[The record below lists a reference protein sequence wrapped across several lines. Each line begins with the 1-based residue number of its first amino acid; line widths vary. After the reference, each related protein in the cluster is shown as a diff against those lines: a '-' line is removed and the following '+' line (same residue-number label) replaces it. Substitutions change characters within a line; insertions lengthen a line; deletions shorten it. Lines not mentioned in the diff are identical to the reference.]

1 MPNASGTIVGTYLR
15 SAMRTMVKEKS
26 YSLINIAGLSIGIAC
41 CLVLGLYLH
50 HQLSYDRHHVNA
62 DRAYR
67 VVNQFGING
76 DVDLAAVTS
85 TQLAPLLQEQ
95 YPEVELAG
103 RFQAM
108 PSPRYLLRDVNNRG
122 YYWENLFSADNS
134 VLKILSHEVIYGDPE
149 TALIDPGSMAVSE
162 SFARRYF
169 GDRNPIGENIF
180 TDISTYRIDLVF
192 ADLPD
197 NSHLKY
203 DALMSYNRIA
213 QPEGIQ
219 RRTALWNIN
228 AYTYVLM
235 REGYDP
241 ADFGRISESFYDN
254 NMADMAQQMNI
265 NATVDFMLEP
275 LPQIHL
281 DSATTYDFPRG
292 NRFYIYAFAAI
303 AVFVLAVASINYMNL
318 ATARSTRRA
327 KEVGMRKVL
336 GATRGQLV
344 SQFIGESVF
353 YSLVSLTFGLLLAW
367 GILQFT
373 NITVLLDAPLSLAQL
388 LSPAVMGGIVA
399 AAIALGVISGLYPA
413 FYLSAI
419 PPVAAFRGSQ
429 GTGRG
434 GRGLRQALVMLQFV
448 ISVAVIAST
457 LLMLTQMQ
465 YVHSKELG
473 FSKENRLIVRVAG
486 ADQVAR
492 LPALMNELRQE
503 PGVLNVARTQHV
515 PGQPVGLSAL
525 NVEDSDRVMQQQTL
539 SAMNLRPGVIDA
551 LGMRLVEGRDFDENR
566 ENDVRRTVLVN
577 QALVRAM
584 GWQSALGKR
593 LQNFGGPDDGSPPES
608 MEVIGVVEDF
618 HFEGLQHQVVPVFMI
633 YAMPNFEA
641 MDATSRGTYSEQLI
655 INVRQESVTSLIRTL
670 EQRWPTF
677 DPGHPFEFRFLE
689 DDLNEL
695 YGSEQR
701 LMQLI
706 GAFSALCIFIS
717 CLGLFGLSAFNTAQR
732 TREIG
737 VRKVMGASTLNIVLL
752 LFQNILWLV
761 ILAAMIA
768 SVLAFLAVNQWL
780 QSFYYRINLI
790 GPNLMLFLLAAAMA
804 VAVAFI
810 TIALQSMKTAQSNPI
825 RALRYE

>member
-1 MPNASGTIVGTYLR
+1 MPRISGTVVGTYLR
-15 SAMRTMVKEKS
+15 TALRTMMKEKS
-26 YSLINIAGLSIGIAC
+26 YSLINIAGLSTAIAC
-41 CLVLGLYLH
+41 AVVLGLYLH
-50 HQLSYDRHHVNA
+50 HQLGYDRHHANV

-103 RFQAM
+103 RFQSM
-108 PSPRYLLRDVNNRG
+108 PSPRYLLRDASNQG
-122 YYWENLFSADNS
+122 YYWENLFSADNA
-134 VLKILSHEVIYGDPE
+134 VLKILSHEVIHGDPE
-149 TALIDPGSMAVSE
+149 SALIDPTSMAVSE

-169 GDRNPIGENIF
+169 GDRNPIGENIY

-219 RRTALWNIN
+219 RRNALWNIN

-235 REGYDP
+235 REGYDA
-241 ADFGRISESFYDN
+241 ADFPRISESFYQN
-254 NMADMAQQMNI
+254 NMADMARQMNI
-265 NATVDFMLEP
+265 NATVDFILEP
-275 LPQIHL
+275 LPRIHL
-281 DSATTYDFPRG
+281 DSATSYDFPRG
-292 NRFYIYAFAAI
+292 NRFYIFAFAAI

-344 SQFIGESVF
+344 SQFVGESVF
-353 YSLVSLTFGLLLAW
+353 YSVVSLVLGLVLAW
-367 GILQFT
+367 VVLQFT
-373 NITVLLDAPLSLAQL
+373 NITVLLDAPLSLAPL
-388 LSPAVMGGIVA
+388 LGAWPMVGVVVA
-399 AAIALGVISGLYPA
+399 AVLLGVISGLYPA

-419 PPVAAFRGSQ
+419 PPIAAFRGSQ
-429 GTGRG
+429 GSRGR

-465 YVHSKELG
+465 YIHSKELG

-486 ADQVAR
+486 ADQVSR
-492 LPALMNELRQE
+492 LPTLMNELRQA

-515 PGQPVGLSAL
+515 PGQPVGLNAL
-525 NVEDSDRVMQQQTL
+525 NVEDASGVMQQQTL
-539 SAMNLRPGVIDA
+539 SVMNLRPGVIDA

-566 ENDVRRTVLVN
+566 DSDMRRTVLVN

-593 LQNFGGPDDGSPPES
+593 LQNFGGPDDETPPDS

-618 HFEGLQHQVVPVFMI
+618 HFEGLQHQVVPVFMVYSI
-633 YAMPNFEA
+633 PDFEE

-655 INVRQESVTSLIRTL
+655 INVRQESVTSLIQML
-670 EQRWPTF
+670 ERRWPSF

-706 GAFSALCIFIS
+706 GAFSALCILIS
-717 CLGLFGLSAFNTAQR
+717 CLGLFGLSAYNTAQR

-761 ILAAMIA
+761 IAAAVIA
-768 SVLAFLAVNQWL
+768 SVLAFLAINQWL
-780 QSFYYRINLI
+780 QSFYYRIDLI
-790 GPNLMLFLLAAAMA
+790 GPNLMLFLVATALA
-804 VAVAFI
+804 VAVAFV
-810 TIALQSMKTAQSNPI
+810 TIALQSMKTARANPV